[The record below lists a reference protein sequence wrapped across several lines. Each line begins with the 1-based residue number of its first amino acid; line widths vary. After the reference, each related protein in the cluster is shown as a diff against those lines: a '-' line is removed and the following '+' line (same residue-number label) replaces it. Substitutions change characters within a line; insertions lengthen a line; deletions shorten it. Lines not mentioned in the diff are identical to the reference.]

1 MMRNSIRKANNAGLV
16 TTTAVFDL
24 VHTPGIN
31 RSAVQRTAIIRKI
44 IAYNNTG
51 AGVTL
56 QFGTSD
62 LSAIPLFVQLLPDL
76 LALNT
81 VDNIWTEADLPP
93 VEFSAVAL
101 ALANGRNG
109 LVYVLGSAAG
119 VIIRAEIEE
128 FGS

>member
-1 MMRNSIRKANNAGLV
+1 MRNSIRKANNAGLV